1 MQTAYV
7 ACYVESGVNTSLVGE
22 IKCECKHCE
31 PIPTNHQ
38 GTQYNAP
45 IEMGTST
52 SEPTNSSLSYWEYES
67 IQSRC
72 VRLQEKNDELRSE
85 LEREVKLKLET
96 LSQMQK
102 ELAKG
107 ELAAARVDEL
117 IKERGELRASLEL
130 ARERAERVYF
140 QKGTEESIRVVTS
153 VRKDKWTQFILDAN
167 LLFSQ
172 PLFSLAR
179 CLSMLSFAPK
189 QITHKSIQAIR
200 WKWSQVRTS

>member
-1 MQTAYV
+1 MYQA
-7 ACYVESGVNTSLVGE
+7 
-22 IKCECKHCE
+22 
-31 PIPTNHQ
+31 
-38 GTQYNAP
+38 TQYNAP

-72 VRLQEKNDELRSE
+72 VRLQDKNDELRSE

-117 IKERGELRASLEL
+117 IKERSELRASLEL

-140 QKGTEESIRVVTS
+140 QKGMR
-153 VRKDKWTQFILDAN
+153 RKKVFEW
-167 LLFSQ
+167 
-172 PLFSLAR
+172 
-179 CLSMLSFAPK
+179 
-189 QITHKSIQAIR
+189 
-200 WKWSQVRTS
+200 